1 MLYRSEQGAEG
12 QRSPRLKCE
21 EGRKRKREE
30 REEEETA
37 AVRKKGTSGLEECDE
52 VRTDSCIK

>member
-1 MLYRSEQGAEG
+1 MLYRSEHGAEG
-12 QRSPRLKCE
+12 QRSSRLECE

-37 AVRKKGTSGLEECDE
+37 ARKKGTSGLEECDE
-52 VRTDSCIK
+52 VRTDSCVK